1 MPDRSTPEQSQAG
14 RPARIRGGARKFVA
28 PAMVVGCAVGAALL
42 IGYLVSEVFADP
54 TSPLYRAFLTAA
66 QLTIPN
72 ADSDNKEYLV
82 FLRENNEINRLR
94 VATTVANVRFVANSV
109 LPGVVVVEFPE
120 GPGEALAALRKLDFV
135 RMIVKYNPVFVCH

>member
-1 MPDRSTPEQSQAG
+1 
-14 RPARIRGGARKFVA
+14 
-28 PAMVVGCAVGAALL
+28 MVVGCAVGAAFL

-82 FLRENNEINRLR
+82 FLREDNAINRRRL
-94 VATTVANVRFVANSV
+94 ATAVANVRFVANSV
-109 LPGVVVVEFPE
+109 LPGVVVVEFPD
-120 GPGEALAALRKLDFV
+120 GPGEALPALRKQDFV
-135 RMIVKYNPVFVCH
+135 RLVVKYNPVFVCH